1 MVCNRLGSQSGY
13 ELKWIN
19 GLIDA
24 LPEAN
29 HDDYVLICRCLPR
42 HRWVAYWSCLF
53 GVKIGDDTT
62 INSMGDVD
70 CTFLDMHSV
79 RGACVRSTMK
89 LQEQIGMHLDIFAIN
104 IQINWQ
110 LQITEPINNMYGRQ
124 EFFLTH
130 Y

>member
-1 MVCNRLGSQSGY
+1 
-13 ELKWIN
+13 
-19 GLIDA
+19 
-24 LPEAN
+24 
-29 HDDYVLICRCLPR
+29 
-42 HRWVAYWSCLF
+42 
-53 GVKIGDDTT
+53 
-62 INSMGDVD
+62 MGDVD